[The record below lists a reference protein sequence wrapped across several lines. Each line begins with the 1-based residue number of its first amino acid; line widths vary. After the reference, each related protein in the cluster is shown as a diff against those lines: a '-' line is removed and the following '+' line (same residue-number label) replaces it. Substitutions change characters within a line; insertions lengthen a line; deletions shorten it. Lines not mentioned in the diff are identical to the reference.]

1 MLIMAY
7 CSLTRG
13 GGPQFESPEAGHAA
27 FLRTLGELKGAWESK
42 QRLLGLS
49 DELLDHHLVIN
60 VCYLL
65 YTNRDLSFYGA
76 WNRYLDEIRHNRLDL
91 ESPEVLWAAQD
102 YFGRQI
108 YSWLESERIP
118 FTTKMPIV
126 ISSTAAAKALNRFA
140 ALPDFHLAQNIP
152 PNKLQ
157 NAVDSLQLSDVDTV
171 IALVD
176 CTYFGSAKDCVVIG
190 TKAVYFNNSGKDG
203 FLPYSDFLERTFTP
217 RSEAAVDLGPGLSIN
232 LAGSAVSPA
241 QLTSILDAIK
251 KEVIA
256 RQGIRRNG
264 GITELAGMQ
273 ELKKILLEDVIEP
286 LRNPEKFKRYG
297 ISIPNGILMY
307 GPPGCGKTFVA
318 QRLAEDLDYNFYEVS
333 PSEVGSPYVHD
344 TCLKIRKLFDDATA
358 SAPALIFVDEFE
370 GLVPAR
376 GSLGGL
382 QQHKAEEVNE
392 WLVQIG
398 SCSDRRILFVAATNE
413 PWSIDPAVKRSGRL
427 DKKIYVGPPDRKA
440 IEQMLTFHLKERLT
454 TPNIDV
460 IGFATEISDLG
471 YSASDL
477 KLIVDEAAR
486 IAIRSDVPIS
496 HEHLA
501 MAAADRV
508 PPSITDASQAA
519 YLDFAGQ

>member
-1 MLIMAY
+1 
-7 CSLTRG
+7 
-13 GGPQFESPEAGHAA
+13 
-27 FLRTLGELKGAWESK
+27 
-42 QRLLGLS
+42 
-49 DELLDHHLVIN
+49 
-60 VCYLL
+60 
-65 YTNRDLSFYGA
+65 
-76 WNRYLDEIRHNRLDL
+76 
-91 ESPEVLWAAQD
+91 
-102 YFGRQI
+102 
-108 YSWLESERIP
+108 
-118 FTTKMPIV
+118 
-126 ISSTAAAKALNRFA
+126 
-140 ALPDFHLAQNIP
+140 
-152 PNKLQ
+152 
-157 NAVDSLQLSDVDTV
+157 
-171 IALVD
+171 
-176 CTYFGSAKDCVVIG
+176 
-190 TKAVYFNNSGKDG
+190 
-203 FLPYSDFLERTFTP
+203 
-217 RSEAAVDLGPGLSIN
+217 
-232 LAGSAVSPA
+232 
-241 QLTSILDAIK
+241 LDAIK